1 MKNLAGPW
9 IWRMLVAC
17 LIVSLAVPIMQWSFN
32 SHMSWHALWID
43 YVMSIAYAFCI
54 GGTLSALIVDTWCRL
69 SQLNAV
75 LRWIIRAV
83 FVVAGTAIGCLAAGL
98 ILWVIYG
105 ETYGFW
111 ASFVGSLKIGIVL
124 SAFATA
130 FLTFY
135 ENSRTQLRVR
145 ESELRKKELERE
157 RALKLATEARL
168 GSLESRIHPHFLF
181 NTINSVSSLMH
192 DEPRRAE
199 RMLNQM
205 ADLLRFSLDSA
216 HRGLVPLARELRIV
230 EDYLEIEK
238 ARFGDRL
245 RYETRA
251 AYDVGEVSVPPLS
264 LQTLVEN
271 SVKYTAAARRQGATI
286 VVSAQQSNG
295 KLILEVRDDGP
306 GFPQHEMPAGHG
318 LSNLQERLTAL
329 FGAEAG
335 LSMVGNEAGATVTI
349 ELRYRPTQPYTYTS
363 FLLRLLFVYEP
374 AATGLS
380 A

>member
-1 MKNLAGPW
+1 MKNLAVPW

-17 LIVSLAVPIMQWSFN
+17 LTVSLAVPIIHWAFN
-32 SHMSWHALWID
+32 SHMSWHALWIS
-43 YVMSIAYAFCI
+43 YVESIAYALCI
-54 GGTLSALIVDTWCRL
+54 GSALSLLIVSTWCSL
-69 SQLNAV
+69 SRFNAV

-83 FVVAGTAIGCLAAGL
+83 FVVVGTAVGCLAAGL
-98 ILWVIYG
+98 IMLAIYG
-105 ETYGFW
+105 ATYGFW
-111 ASFVGSLKIGIVL
+111 PSFVGSFKIGLVL

-130 FLTFY
+130 FITGY
-135 ENSRTQLRVR
+135 EKYRAQLQIT

-168 GSLESRIHPHFLF
+168 ASLESRIHPHFLF
-181 NTINSVSSLMH
+181 NTINSVSALIH

-245 RYETRA
+245 RYEIRA
-251 AYDVGEVSVPPLS
+251 AKDVDDAGVPPLA

-271 SVKYTAAARRQGATI
+271 SVKYAVRRKGATI
-286 VVSAQQSNG
+286 LISAQESDR
-295 KLILEVRDDGP
+295 KLVLEVRDDGP
-306 GFPQHEMPAGHG
+306 GFPHQEMPAGHG

-329 FGAEAG
+329 FGAEAA
-335 LSMVGNEAGATVTI
+335 LRIVGSEAGVTVTI
-349 ELRYRPTQPYTYTS
+349 ELPLSRVAGLHEHELSP
-363 FLLRLLFVYEP
+363 P
-374 AATGLS
+374 ATVRI
-380 A
+380 